1 MKKLAIILS
10 LCLMAIV
17 GNIKAQDATLDETLE
32 FLTKKIYSEY
42 WTKNEEYDYY
52 TEKHIYYN
60 KNIIFLNHQV
70 LFHGKEKDKKD
81 NFILFLDLNKDI
93 TIMQEKNTVVFI
105 SGIYQNCAIQLSD
118 YTNK

>member
-60 KNIIFLNHQV
+60 KNIIFLNHNTNTMSVFAV
-70 LFHGKEKDKKD
+70 L
-81 NFILFLDLNKDI
+81 
-93 TIMQEKNTVVFI
+93 
-105 SGIYQNCAIQLSD
+105 
-118 YTNK
+118 